1 MRKRLILS
9 LAAMALYVGGL
20 FAQQNIIAPQNRVAS
35 SFAIFIDDKSYEAC
49 EEAVMAYKKMLEEE
63 GLATY
68 LLVAEWQD
76 PEHVKYF
83 LQKYYKEQA
92 MEGAVFIG
100 NIPIPMIRK
109 AQHMTSAFKMDE
121 KMNMRA
127 SSVPSDRFYDDF
139 DLKFNF
145 IKRDSIET
153 NLFYYN
159 LAGES
164 AQKIGCEIY
173 TGRIKPTLAGKEGY
187 EQISKYLNK
196 VVAERKQANK
206 LDKVVSYT
214 GHGSFSNSLEAWKEE
229 CITLRE
235 QMPAA
240 FTDAES
246 AKFYMFYMYPSMKK
260 VLTAELQ
267 RPDVDVMLF
276 HEHGLPHRQ
285 YLTGEPDAMSEDE
298 NFESGKLYLRN
309 MMRREK
315 RNGRDPEAFKKR
327 MLEEYN
333 LVDSVWFAGAFDP
346 EVIAKDSVNDLLQGI
361 ILEDIREIKPNARYV
376 LFDACYNGDIREP
389 SCVASEYIF
398 ADGKTIAC
406 FANSV
411 NVLQDKSSS
420 DLMGLL
426 SCGFRLGQW
435 TKNINILESHIIGD
449 PTHRFAPAYKLPE
462 IKINLKDTDYWMAVM
477 HHNLPSDLKGLALYK
492 LFDLKYEKMPELLME
507 TYRNSDSYTL
517 RLQCLHLAAYYQEIY
532 ADLLKDALDDPYEF
546 IRRKAVY
553 FMGKVGRNDF
563 IPYIVD
569 LYMDDYLSERVA
581 FNVVST
587 GNMLNVN
594 LLKKALKER
603 IEKDGIYNGEAF
615 YKEIEAQLN
624 QGEKLLTMVW
634 AALLDKDASPSR
646 RLSYISSVRNNPYN
660 QLLHDLVVIVKD
672 KNEPMELRKGV
683 TEALGWYVYSE
694 RKAEIVNACKAVL
707 EGGEE
712 LAPEF
717 KDELCKTVNRLETY
731 MR

>member
-1 MRKRLILS
+1 MRKRIIFS

-49 EEAVMAYKKMLEEE
+49 KDAVTAYKNLLEEE

-68 LLVAEWQD
+68 LLVAEWQN

-83 LQKYYKEQA
+83 LEKYYNEQA

-100 NIPIPMIRK
+100 NIPIAMIRK

-121 KMNMRA
+121 SSDMRA

-139 DLKFNF
+139 DLKFDF
-145 IKRDSIET
+145 IKRDSMEN

-159 LAGES
+159 LKGES
-164 AQKIGCEIY
+164 TQKINCEIY
-173 TGRIKPTLAGKEGY
+173 TGRIKPTKEGQEGY
-187 EQISKYLNK
+187 EQITKYLNK
-196 VVAERKQANK
+196 VVAERQQPNVIDK
-206 LDKVVSYT
+206 LVSYT
-214 GHGSFSNSLEAWKEE
+214 GEGSFSNSLEAWKDE

-260 VLTAELQ
+260 VLTHELQ

-276 HEHGLPHRQ
+276 HEHGMPHRQ
-285 YLTGEPDAMSEDE
+285 YLTTFPDAMSDEE
-298 NFESGKLYLRN
+298 NFEAGKLYLRN

-315 RNGRDPEAFKKR
+315 RRGNDPAEFQKK
-327 MLEEYN
+327 MSEKYN

-346 EVIAKDSVNDLLQGI
+346 EVIAKDSIDDLLQGI
-361 ILEDIREIKPNARYV
+361 ILQDVPEIKPNARFV
-376 LFDACYNGDIREP
+376 LFDACYNGDFREP
-389 SCVASEYIF
+389 SCIASEYIF
-398 ADGKTIAC
+398 AEGKTIAC

-420 DLMGLL
+420 DLLGLL

-449 PTHRFAPAYKLPE
+449 PTHRFDKAFKLPE
-462 IKINLKDTDYWMAVM
+462 IKINLKDADYWLAVLS
-477 HHNLPSDLKGLALYK
+477 HNLPSDLKGLALYK
-492 LFDLKYEKMPELLME
+492 LFDLKYEKMPELLMD
-507 TYRNSDSYTL
+507 TYKNSDAYTL
-517 RLQCLHLAAYYQEIY
+517 RLQCLQLAAFYQDIY

-546 IRRKAVY
+546 IRRRAVH

-569 LYMDDYLSERVA
+569 LYMDDYLSARVE
-581 FNVVST
+581 FNVANT
-587 GNMLNVN
+587 CGMLNVG
-594 LLKKALKER
+594 LLKKAFKER
-603 IEKDGIYNGEAF
+603 IEKDGIYNGEEF
-615 YKEIEAQLN
+615 YKSIEAKIN
-624 QGEKLLTMVW
+624 QGENLLNFVW
-634 AALLDKDASPSR
+634 AALLNKNASPSKR
-646 RLSYISSVRNNPYN
+646 MSYMGSIRNNPCN
-660 QLLHDLVVIVKD
+660 KLIQDLVVIVKD
-672 KNEPMELRKGV
+672 KNEPVEMRIGV

-707 EGGEE
+707 ESGEE
-712 LAPEF
+712 LSPEF

>member
-1 MRKRLILS
+1 MVALV
-9 LAAMALYVGGL
+9 LYVGSV
-20 FAQQNIIAPQNRVAS
+20 FAQQDIIGPQSRVAS

-49 EEAVMAYKKMLEEE
+49 KDAVMAYKNLLEKE

-68 LLVAEWQD
+68 LLVAEWEN

-83 LQKYYKEQA
+83 LEKYYNEQA
-92 MEGAVFIG
+92 LEGAVFIG

-109 AQHMTSAFKMDE
+109 AQHMTSAFKMNERFD
-121 KMNMRA
+121 MRET
-127 SSVPSDRFYDDF
+127 SVPSDRFYDDF

-145 IKRDSIET
+145 IKRDSVET
-153 NLFYYN
+153 NFFYYN

-164 AQKIGCEIY
+164 EQRINCEIY
-173 TGRIKPTLAGKEGY
+173 TGRIKPTKEGKEGY
-187 EQISKYLNK
+187 EQITKYLNK
-196 VVAERKQANK
+196 VVAERQQPNM

-229 CITLRE
+229 SITLRE

-240 FTDAES
+240 FTKADG
-246 AKFYMFYMYPSMKK
+246 AKFYMFYMYPSMKR
-260 VLTAELQ
+260 VMTQELQ

-285 YLTGEPDAMSEDE
+285 YLTGNPDAMSDDE
-298 NFESGKLYLRN
+298 NFEAGKLYLRN

-315 RNGRDPEAFKKR
+315 AMGNDPAAYQKR
-327 MLEEYN
+327 MAEKYN

-346 EVIAKDSVNDLLQGI
+346 AVIAQDSIEDLKQGI
-361 ILEDIREIKPNARYV
+361 ILEDIQEIKPNARFV
-376 LFDACYNGDIREP
+376 IFDACYNGDFREP

-435 TKNINILESHIIGD
+435 TKYINILESHIIGD
-449 PTHRFAPAYKLPE
+449 PTYRFAKSYRLPE
-462 IKINLKDTDYWMAVM
+462 IKINLKDVDYWMAVM
-477 HHNLPSDLKGLALYK
+477 THNLPADLKGLALYK
-492 LFDLKYEKMPELLME
+492 LFDLNYEKMPELLMD
-507 TYRNSDSYTL
+507 TYKNSDSYML
-517 RLQCLHLAAYYQEIY
+517 RLQCLHLAAYYQDIY

-569 LYMDDYLSERVA
+569 LYMDDYLSERVE
-581 FNVVST
+581 FNAMST
-587 GNMLNVN
+587 GGMLNVG
-594 LLKKALKER
+594 LLKEAFKER
-603 IEKDGIYNGEAF
+603 IEKDKIYNGEEF
-615 YKEIEAQLN
+615 YKGIETKLN
-624 QGEKLLTMVW
+624 QGENMLNFVW
-634 AALLDKDASPSR
+634 GALLDKDASPR
-646 RLSYISSVRNNPYN
+646 KRMAYITSIKNNPYN
-660 QLLHDLVVIVKD
+660 QLIHDLVVMVKD
-672 KNEPMELRKGV
+672 KNEPEELRIGV

-694 RKAEIVNACKAVL
+694 RKAEIVNACKYVL
-707 EGGEE
+707 ESGEE
-712 LAPEF
+712 LSPEF
-717 KDELCKTVNRLETY
+717 KDELNKTVNRLETY

>member
-1 MRKRLILS
+1 MRKKLLLS
-9 LAAMALYVGGL
+9 LVALVL
-20 FAQQNIIAPQNRVAS
+20 CVSNVWSQNILGPKSRVAS
-35 SFAIFIDDKSYEAC
+35 SFAIMIDDKSFEAC
-49 EEAVMAYKKMLEEE
+49 EDAVMAYKNMLESE

-68 LLVAEWQD
+68 LLVADWES
-76 PEHVKYF
+76 PEHVKFF
-83 LQKYYKEQA
+83 LQKYYNEQA

-121 KMNMRA
+121 RFDMRET
-127 SSVPSDRFYDDF
+127 SVPSDRFYDDF

-145 IKRDSIET
+145 IKRDSVET
-153 NLFYYN
+153 NFFYYN

-164 AQKIGCEIY
+164 PQRINCDIY
-173 TGRIKPTLAGKEGY
+173 TGRIKPTKEGQEGY
-187 EQISKYLNK
+187 DQINKYLKK
-196 VVAERKQANK
+196 VVAERQQPNK

-229 CITLRE
+229 SITLRE

-240 FTDAES
+240 FTKADD

-260 VLTAELQ
+260 VMTQELQ
-267 RPDVDVMLF
+267 RPDVDVMFF
-276 HEHGLPHRQ
+276 HEHGLPHRM
-285 YLTGEPDAMSEDE
+285 YLTGNPDAMDEDQ
-298 NFESGKLYLRN
+298 NFEAGKLYLRN

-315 RNGRDPEAFKKR
+315 RMGKDPMAYQKTMMKK
-327 MLEEYN
+327 YN
-333 LVDSVWFAGAFDP
+333 LIDSTWFAGAFDP
-346 EVIAKDSVNDLLQGI
+346 KVIAQDSLDDLQQGI
-361 ILEDIREIKPNARYV
+361 ILEDIPEIKPNARFV
-376 LFDACYNGDIREP
+376 IFDACYNGDFREP
-389 SCVASEYIF
+389 SCVASEFIF

-435 TKNINILESHIIGD
+435 TKYINILESHIIGD
-449 PTHRFAPAYKLPE
+449 PTYKFASVYRLPQ
-462 IKINLKDTDYWMAVM
+462 IKINLKDVEYWMAVM
-477 HHNLPSDLKGLALYK
+477 THNLPADLKGLALYK
-492 LFDLKYEKMPELLME
+492 LFDLNYEKMPELLMD
-507 TYRNSDSYTL
+507 TYKNSESYML
-517 RLQCLHLAAYYQEIY
+517 RLQCLHLAAHYPAIY

-569 LYMDDYLSERVA
+569 LYMDDYLSERVE
-581 FNVVST
+581 FNAISS
-587 GNMLNVN
+587 GGMLNVGI
-594 LLKKALKER
+594 LKEAFKER
-603 IEKDGIYNGEAF
+603 IEKDKIYNGEEF
-615 YKEIEAQLN
+615 YKGIEKKLN
-624 QGEKLLTMVW
+624 QGESLRDFVW
-634 AALLDKDASPSR
+634 GALIDKSASTR
-646 RLSYISSVRNNPYN
+646 QRKAYITSIKNNPYN
-660 QLLHDLVVIVKD
+660 QMIHDLVIIMTD
-672 KNEPMELRKGV
+672 KNEPEEMRIGV

-694 RKAEIVNACKAVL
+694 RKAEIVNACKSVL
-707 EGGEE
+707 ESGEE
-712 LAPEF
+712 LSPEF

>member
-1 MRKRLILS
+1 MRKRIIFS
-9 LAAMALYVGGL
+9 LVAITLYVGGL
-20 FAQQNIIAPQNRVAS
+20 FAQQNIIGPQNRVAS

-49 EEAVMAYKKMLEEE
+49 EDAVKAYKKLLEDE

-68 LLVAEWQD
+68 LLVADWKN

-83 LQKYYKEQA
+83 LEKYYYEQA

-109 AQHMTSAFKMDE
+109 AQHMTSAFKMSE
-121 KMNMRA
+121 KGDMRA

-145 IKRDSIET
+145 IKRDSVET

-164 AQKIGCEIY
+164 TQKINCEIY
-173 TGRIKPTLAGKEGY
+173 TGRIKPTMEGKEGY
-187 EQISKYLNK
+187 EQISRYLNK
-196 VVAERKQANK
+196 VVAERQQPNK

-214 GHGSFSNSLEAWKEE
+214 GHGSFSNSLEAWKDE
-229 CITLRE
+229 CVTLRE

-240 FTDAES
+240 FTDAEG
-246 AKFYMFYMYPSMKK
+246 AKFYMFYMYPSMKR
-260 VLTAELQ
+260 VLTQELQ
-267 RPDVDVMLF
+267 RPDVDMMLF

-285 YLTGEPDAMSEDE
+285 YLTGEPDPMSEE
-298 NFESGKLYLRN
+298 EYFEAGKLYLRN
-309 MMRREK
+309 MMRRT
-315 RNGRDPEAFKKR
+315 KR
-327 MLEEYN
+327 MGGDPAKFQQEVLEKYN

-346 EVIAKDSVNDLLQGI
+346 QVIAQDSINDLLQGI
-361 ILEDIREIKPNARYV
+361 ILEDVREIKPNARFV
-376 LFDACYNGDIREP
+376 IFDACYNGDFREP
-389 SCVASEYIF
+389 SCIASEYIF
-398 ADGKTIAC
+398 AEGKTIAC

-420 DLMGLL
+420 DLVGLL

-449 PTHRFAPAYKLPE
+449 PTYRFAKTYKLPE
-462 IKINLKDTDYWMAVM
+462 IKINLKDVDYWMAVM
-477 HHNLPSDLKGLALYK
+477 THNLPSDLKGLALYK
-492 LFDLKYEKMPELLME
+492 LFDLNYEKMPELLME
-507 TYRNSDSYTL
+507 TYKNSDSYTL
-517 RLQCLHLAAYYQEIY
+517 RLQCLHLAAYYQGIY
-532 ADLLKDALDDPYEF
+532 ADLLKDAVDDPYEF

-569 LYMDDYLSERVA
+569 LYMDDFLSERVE
-581 FNVVST
+581 FNAINTCS
-587 GNMLNVN
+587 MLNTG
-594 LLKKALKER
+594 LIKKAFKQR

-615 YKEIEAQLN
+615 YKEIEAKLN
-624 QGEKLLTMVW
+624 QGENMLNFVW
-634 AALLDKDASPSR
+634 GALLDKNASPSKR
-646 RLSYISSVRNNPYN
+646 MAYISSVRNNPYN
-660 QLLHDLVVIVKD
+660 QLVQDLVAIIKD
-672 KNEPMELRKGV
+672 KNEPVELRTGV

-712 LAPEF
+712 LPVEF

>member
-1 MRKRLILS
+1 MRKKLLLS
-9 LAAMALYVGGL
+9 LVALVL
-20 FAQQNIIAPQNRVAS
+20 CVSNVWSQNILGPKSRVAS
-35 SFAIFIDDKSYEAC
+35 SFAIMIDDKSFEAC
-49 EEAVMAYKKMLEEE
+49 EDAVMAYKNMLESE

-68 LLVAEWQD
+68 LLVADWES
-76 PEHVKYF
+76 PEHVKFF
-83 LQKYYKEQA
+83 LQKYYNEQA

-121 KMNMRA
+121 RFDMRET
-127 SSVPSDRFYDDF
+127 SVPSDRFYDDF

-145 IKRDSIET
+145 IKRDSVET
-153 NLFYYN
+153 NFFYYN

-164 AQKIGCEIY
+164 PQRINCDIY
-173 TGRIKPTLAGKEGY
+173 TGRIKPTKEGQEGY
-187 EQISKYLNK
+187 DQINKYLKK
-196 VVAERKQANK
+196 VVAERQQPNK

-229 CITLRE
+229 SITLRE

-240 FTDAES
+240 FNKADD

-260 VLTAELQ
+260 VMTQELQ
-267 RPDVDVMLF
+267 RPDVDVMFF
-276 HEHGLPHRQ
+276 HEHGLPHRM
-285 YLTGEPDAMSEDE
+285 YLTGNPDAMDEDQ
-298 NFESGKLYLRN
+298 NFEAGKLYLRN

-315 RNGRDPEAFKKR
+315 RMGKDPMAYQKTMMKK
-327 MLEEYN
+327 YN
-333 LVDSVWFAGAFDP
+333 LIDSTWFAGAFDP
-346 EVIAKDSVNDLLQGI
+346 KVIAQDSLDDLQQGI
-361 ILEDIREIKPNARYV
+361 ILEDIPEIKPNARFV
-376 LFDACYNGDIREP
+376 IFDACYNGDFREP
-389 SCVASEYIF
+389 SCVASEFIF

-435 TKNINILESHIIGD
+435 TKYINILESHIIGD
-449 PTHRFAPAYKLPE
+449 PTYKFASVYRLPQ
-462 IKINLKDTDYWMAVM
+462 IKINLKDVEYWMAVM
-477 HHNLPSDLKGLALYK
+477 THNLPADLKGLALYK
-492 LFDLKYEKMPELLME
+492 LFDLNYEKMPELLMD
-507 TYRNSDSYTL
+507 TYKNSESYML
-517 RLQCLHLAAYYQEIY
+517 RLQCLHLAAHYPAIY

-569 LYMDDYLSERVA
+569 LYMDDYLSERVE
-581 FNVVST
+581 FNAISS
-587 GNMLNVN
+587 GGMLNVGI
-594 LLKKALKER
+594 LKEAFKER
-603 IEKDGIYNGEAF
+603 IEKDKIYNGEEF
-615 YKEIEAQLN
+615 YKGIEKKLN
-624 QGEKLLTMVW
+624 QGESLRDFVW
-634 AALLDKDASPSR
+634 GALIDKSASTR
-646 RLSYISSVRNNPYN
+646 QRMAYITSIKNNPYN
-660 QLLHDLVVIVKD
+660 QMIHDLVIIMTD
-672 KNEPMELRKGV
+672 KNEPEEMRIGV

-694 RKAEIVNACKAVL
+694 RKAEIVNACKSVL
-707 EGGEE
+707 ESGEE
-712 LAPEF
+712 LSPEF

>member
-1 MRKRLILS
+1 
-9 LAAMALYVGGL
+9 
-20 FAQQNIIAPQNRVAS
+20 
-35 SFAIFIDDKSYEAC
+35 
-49 EEAVMAYKKMLEEE
+49 
-63 GLATY
+63 
-68 LLVAEWQD
+68 
-76 PEHVKYF
+76 
-83 LQKYYKEQA
+83 
-92 MEGAVFIG
+92 
-100 NIPIPMIRK
+100 
-109 AQHMTSAFKMDE
+109 
-121 KMNMRA
+121 
-127 SSVPSDRFYDDF
+127 
-139 DLKFNF
+139 
-145 IKRDSIET
+145 
-153 NLFYYN
+153 
-159 LAGES
+159 
-164 AQKIGCEIY
+164 
-173 TGRIKPTLAGKEGY
+173 
-187 EQISKYLNK
+187 
-196 VVAERKQANK
+196 
-206 LDKVVSYT
+206 
-214 GHGSFSNSLEAWKEE
+214 
-229 CITLRE
+229 
-235 QMPAA
+235 
-240 FTDAES
+240 
-246 AKFYMFYMYPSMKK
+246 
-260 VLTAELQ
+260 
-267 RPDVDVMLF
+267 
-276 HEHGLPHRQ
+276 
-285 YLTGEPDAMSEDE
+285 
-298 NFESGKLYLRN
+298 
-309 MMRREK
+309 
-315 RNGRDPEAFKKR
+315 

-361 ILEDIREIKPNARYV
+361 ILEDIREIKPNARFV
-376 LFDACYNGDIREP
+376 LFDACYNGDFREP

-462 IKINLKDTDYWMAVM
+462 IKINQTDTDYWMAVM

-615 YKEIEAQLN
+615 YKEIEAQLT

-634 AALLDKDASPSR
+634 AALLDKDASSSR

>member
-1 MRKRLILS
+1 MRKKLLLS
-9 LAAMALYVGGL
+9 LVALVL
-20 FAQQNIIAPQNRVAS
+20 CVSNVWSQNILGPKSRVAS
-35 SFAIFIDDKSYEAC
+35 SFAIMIDDKSFEAC
-49 EEAVMAYKKMLEEE
+49 EDAVMAYKNMLESE

-68 LLVAEWQD
+68 LLVADWES
-76 PEHVKYF
+76 PEHVKFF
-83 LQKYYKEQA
+83 LQKYYNEQA

-121 KMNMRA
+121 RFDMRET
-127 SSVPSDRFYDDF
+127 SVPSDRFYDDF

-145 IKRDSIET
+145 IKRDSVET
-153 NLFYYN
+153 NFFYYN

-164 AQKIGCEIY
+164 PQRINCDIY
-173 TGRIKPTLAGKEGY
+173 TGRIKPTKEGQEGY
-187 EQISKYLNK
+187 DQINKYLRK
-196 VVAERKQANK
+196 VVAERQQPNK

-229 CITLRE
+229 SITLRE

-240 FTDAES
+240 FTKADD

-260 VLTAELQ
+260 VMTQELQ
-267 RPDVDVMLF
+267 RPDVDVMFF
-276 HEHGLPHRQ
+276 HEHGLPHRM
-285 YLTGEPDAMSEDE
+285 YLTGNPDAMDEDQ
-298 NFESGKLYLRN
+298 NFEAGKLYLRN

-315 RNGRDPEAFKKR
+315 RMGKDPMAYQKTMMKK
-327 MLEEYN
+327 YN
-333 LVDSVWFAGAFDP
+333 LIDSTWFAGAFDP
-346 EVIAKDSVNDLLQGI
+346 KVIAQDSLDDLQQGI
-361 ILEDIREIKPNARYV
+361 ILEDIPEIKPNARFV
-376 LFDACYNGDIREP
+376 IFDACYNGDFREP
-389 SCVASEYIF
+389 SCVASEFIF

-435 TKNINILESHIIGD
+435 TKYINILESHIIGD
-449 PTHRFAPAYKLPE
+449 PTYKFASVYRLPQ
-462 IKINLKDTDYWMAVM
+462 IKINLKDVEYWMAVM
-477 HHNLPSDLKGLALYK
+477 THNLPADLKGLALYK
-492 LFDLKYEKMPELLME
+492 LFDLNYEKMPELLMD
-507 TYRNSDSYTL
+507 TYKNSESYML
-517 RLQCLHLAAYYQEIY
+517 RLQCLHLAAHYPAIY

-569 LYMDDYLSERVA
+569 LYMDDYLSERVE
-581 FNVVST
+581 FNAISS
-587 GNMLNVN
+587 GGMLNVGI
-594 LLKKALKER
+594 LKEAFKER
-603 IEKDGIYNGEAF
+603 IEKDKIYNGEEF
-615 YKEIEAQLN
+615 YKGIEKKLN
-624 QGEKLLTMVW
+624 QGESLRDFVW
-634 AALLDKDASPSR
+634 GALIDKSASTR
-646 RLSYISSVRNNPYN
+646 QRKAYITSIKNNPYN
-660 QLLHDLVVIVKD
+660 QMIHDLVIIMTD
-672 KNEPMELRKGV
+672 KNEPEEMRIGV

-694 RKAEIVNACKAVL
+694 RKAEIVNACKSVL
-707 EGGEE
+707 ESGEE
-712 LAPEF
+712 LSPEF

>member
-9 LAAMALYVGGL
+9 LAAIALYVGGL
-20 FAQQNIIAPQNRVAS
+20 FAQQTIIAPQNRVAS

-49 EEAVMAYKKMLEEE
+49 KDAVMAYKKLLEDE

-68 LLVAEWQD
+68 LLVAEWQN
-76 PEHVKYF
+76 PEHVKFF
-83 LQKYYKEQA
+83 LEKYYKEQA

-100 NIPIPMIRK
+100 NIPIAMVRK

-121 KMNMRA
+121 GSNMRA
-127 SSVPSDRFYDDF
+127 SSVPTDRFYDDF

-145 IKRDSIET
+145 IKRDSVET

-159 LAGES
+159 LAGDG

-173 TGRIKPTLAGKEGY
+173 TGRIKPTKQGQEGY

-196 VVAERKQANK
+196 VVAERQQPNVI
-206 LDKVVSYT
+206 DKVVSYT
-214 GHGSFSNSLEAWKEE
+214 GEGSFSNSLEAWKEE
-229 CITLRE
+229 CVTLRE
-235 QMPAA
+235 QLPAA

-246 AKFYMFYMYPSMKK
+246 AKFYMFYMYPSVKK
-260 VLTAELQ
+260 VMTHELQ

-276 HEHGLPHRQ
+276 HEHGMPHRQ
-285 YLTGEPDAMSEDE
+285 YLSGEFDAMDE
-298 NFESGKLYLRN
+298 EQYFEAGKLYLRN

-315 RNGRDPEAFKKR
+315 RMGRDPEEFRKR
-327 MLEEYN
+327 MTEKYN
-333 LVDSVWFAGAFDP
+333 LVDSVWFAGAFEP
-346 EVIAKDSVNDLLQGI
+346 EVITQDSIHDLLLGI
-361 ILEDIREIKPNARYV
+361 VLEDVREIKPNARFV
-376 LFDACYNGDIREP
+376 LFDACYNGDFREP
-389 SCVASEYIF
+389 SCIASEYIF
-398 ADGKTIAC
+398 AGGKTIAC

-420 DLMGLL
+420 DLLGLL

-449 PTHRFAPAYKLPE
+449 PTHRFAKAHKLPE
-462 IKINLKDTDYWMAVM
+462 IKLNLKDADYWLAVLS
-477 HHNLPSDLKGLALYK
+477 HNLPSDLKGLALYK
-492 LFDLKYEKMPELLME
+492 LFDLNYEKMPQLLLE

-517 RLQCLHLAAYYQEIY
+517 RLQCLHLAAYYQDIY
-532 ADLLKDALDDPYEF
+532 AELLKDALDDPYEF

-569 LYMDDYLSERVA
+569 LYMDDYLSERVE
-581 FNVVST
+581 FNVVNT
-587 GNMLNVN
+587 ANMLNVD

-603 IEKDGIYNGEAF
+603 IEKDGTYNGEEF
-615 YKEIEAQLN
+615 YKDIEAKLN
-624 QGEKLLTMVW
+624 QGEKLLGFVW
-634 AALLDKDASPSR
+634 SALLDKDASPSKR
-646 RLSYISSVRNNPYN
+646 MAYISSVRNNPYN
-660 QLLHDLVVIVKD
+660 QLLHDLVVILKD
-672 KNEPMELRKGV
+672 KNEPVEMRIGV

-712 LAPEF
+712 LSPEF